1 MLSLNNVLFD
11 LDGTIMD
18 PKEGFVKCIQYAL
31 NRLGQPSLDEDYIAN
46 MIGPPLQAT
55 FEELLH
61 SNDIELIKGAVD
73 LYRRRYSE
81 LGLFENA
88 VYPGIIE
95 LFEFLYGNDCNI
107 WVVTFKPVIWT
118 EKIVNHFSLDRWL
131 SGVYGPSLDERL
143 FDKIRLVESVI
154 LDGKIA
160 PENAAI
166 VGDRKEDVSA
176 GKLNGITT
184 IGVTYGYGSQK
195 EIVESFPDYI
205 CNTPFEVQQVISSH
219 KAK

>member
-1 MLSLNNVLFD
+1 MPSLNNVLFD
-11 LDGTIMD
+11 LDGTVMD

-31 NRLGQPSLDEDYIAN
+31 NRLGQPLLDEDYIAN

-61 SNDIELIKGAVD
+61 SNDIKLIKDAVD

-81 LGLFENA
+81 FGLYENA

-95 LFEFLYGNDCNI
+95 LFDFLYGNNCNI

-118 EKIVNHFSLDRWL
+118 EKIVSHFSLDRWL

-143 FDKIRLVESVI
+143 SDKVRLVESVI
-154 LDGKIA
+154 LDAKIA
-160 PENAAI
+160 PENTAM
-166 VGDRKEDVSA
+166 VGDRKEDIGA

-184 IGVTYGYGSQK
+184 IGVTYGYGSQE
-195 EIVESFPDYI
+195 EIVGSFPDYI

-219 KAK
+219 KTK

>member
-1 MLSLNNVLFD
+1 MPSLNNVLFD

-31 NRLGQPSLDEDYIAN
+31 NQLGHPLPDENYIAN
-46 MIGPPLQAT
+46 MIGPPLQDT

-61 SNDIELIKGAVD
+61 SNDIELIKEAVG
-73 LYRRRYSE
+73 LYRRRYSK

-88 VYPGIIE
+88 VYPGIIG
-95 LFEFLYGNDCNI
+95 LFEFLYGNNCNI

-118 EKIVNHFSLDRWL
+118 EKIVNHFSLDKWL

-154 LDGKIA
+154 SDTKIA
-160 PENAAI
+160 PENTAI
-166 VGDRKEDVSA
+166 VGDRKEDISA
-176 GKLNGITT
+176 GKSNGITT

-195 EIVESFPDYI
+195 EIIDSLPDYI
-205 CNTPFEVQQVISSH
+205 CNTPLEVQKVIISH
-219 KAK
+219 KTK